1 MLDHIGCK
9 CQLWEKVVVNQCFV
23 IDVRSYCFFEVCF
36 PALSPT
42 EIVRNQCWSQFNTS
56 TDNNTYCVGAL
67 WDSGREGLCSFNG
80 RLNECVRCMA
90 FTALFTFLDH
100 MEILLHYILTK
111 SSVWLGGRERRQESA
126 PVFRTKY
133 VCHVIQSPSCLMG
146 KWSFCVC
153 IDCIALSWMAFSVR
167 GWACLFCNRCF
178 AVVSIWPILTHLPC
192 LFLKETESSCSESCF
207 KIKG

>member
-23 IDVRSYCFFEVCF
+23 IDVRSYCFLKCVSLHFLLQRLWGISAGANSTLQLTTIRTVLELC
-36 PALSPT
+36 
-42 EIVRNQCWSQFNTS
+42 EIV
-56 TDNNTYCVGAL
+56 
-67 WDSGREGLCSFNG
+67 GREGLCSFNG